1 MLHSAQWDDS
11 YDFTNKDIAVIG
23 GGSSAVQIVPSL
35 QPQVRSMKLFIRSPE
50 WISGNYATKYAG
62 PDGQNFEC
70 EQPWMLFCFLVLNYC
85 RFRVAKNSFRDNPGL
100 YLQYRKDIEHELNSR
115 FKFIIKG
122 SKDQREAVKVECLT
136 EWLVYLSY

>member
-1 MLHSAQWDDS
+1 MRVLMVRTLSVSSPGCCFVSSCSITADS
-11 YDFTNKDIAVIG
+11 E
-23 GGSSAVQIVPSL
+23 L
-35 QPQVRSMKLFIRSPE
+35 QK
-50 WISGNYATKYAG
+50 K
-62 PDGQNFEC
+62 NFRE
-70 EQPWMLFCFLVLNYC
+70 
-85 RFRVAKNSFRDNPGL
+85 NPGL